1 MSIDW
6 GIRTSGVVVSS
17 LFLRY
22 FSEQN
27 NVYCAVK
34 TKVYGET
41 MCVVVFCW
49 LANICIRIDLKQELE
64 THSKS

>member
-49 LANICIRIDLKQELE
+49 LRPFRHRLSGLNLAYLDG
-64 THSKS
+64 